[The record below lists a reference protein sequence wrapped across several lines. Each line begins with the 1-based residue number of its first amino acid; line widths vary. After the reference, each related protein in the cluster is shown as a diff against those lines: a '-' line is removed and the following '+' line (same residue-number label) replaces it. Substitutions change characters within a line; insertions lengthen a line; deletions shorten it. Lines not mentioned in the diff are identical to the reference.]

1 MLIFYRLLIN
11 IVFLISPIIVILRLL
26 KKKESFKRFKEKFC
40 FFSKKRTK
48 GKLLWFH
55 GASVGEIQSII
66 PLLERLEKNKKI
78 KQILVTSNTLSSSN
92 IIEKFKFKK
101 IVHQFFPIDTNILS
115 KKFLNYWKPDV
126 AFFIDSE
133 IWPNTLYNLNERN
146 IKTVLINGRITK
158 KTFKRWMKLEFFA
171 KKVFSKFDLCLSSS
185 KESKNYLNKL
195 GAKSSRFLGNL
206 KFSQSENEIIEM
218 DKGLEKFIK
227 SRKSWCASS
236 THKSEEVFCANVHK
250 ELKKKYKNLLTI
262 IIPRHVNRTTEIINE
277 LKNLDLK
284 FHLHNPKKK
293 INKNTDI
300 YIVNSYG
307 KTKSFY
313 KICKNVFLGGS
324 LIKHGGQ
331 NPLEA
336 TRYGCNIMHGPSV
349 ENFNEIFQFLKK
361 RKISYKI
368 DTKFKMIKILNKMFM
383 RKKNFN
389 TAEKKLRTIGQKILN
404 NTYNN
409 IKIFI

>member
-66 PLLERLEKNKKI
+66 PLLERLENNKKI

-195 GAKSSRFLGNL
+195 GAKSPRFLGNL

-336 TRYGCNIMHGPSV
+336 TRYGCNIIHGPSV